1 MSDLLLTFF
10 SAYQPNVSLIITANK
25 YLLTINYEK
34 HGNFV
39 LRIIAKDSLSLSQS
53 LVWNVSAVRVFS
65 YSKILIS
72 AVSLPLSIFMRTILW
87 FINPLGILDLCLAS
101 YN

>member
-39 LRIIAKDSLSLSQS
+39 LRIIAKDSLSLSLSVFQS
-53 LVWNVSAVRVFS
+53 LVWSV
-65 YSKILIS
+65 
-72 AVSLPLSIFMRTILW
+72 
-87 FINPLGILDLCLAS
+87 
-101 YN
+101 

>member
-1 MSDLLLTFF
+1 MQERPRRQMSDLLLTFF

-39 LRIIAKDSLSLSQS
+39 LRIIAKDSLSLSFGMSAPLESS
-53 LVWNVSAVRVFS
+53 LI
-65 YSKILIS
+65 SKILIS
-72 AVSLPLSIFMRTILW
+72 AVSLPLSIFMRTIL
-87 FINPLGILDLCLAS
+87 
-101 YN
+101 